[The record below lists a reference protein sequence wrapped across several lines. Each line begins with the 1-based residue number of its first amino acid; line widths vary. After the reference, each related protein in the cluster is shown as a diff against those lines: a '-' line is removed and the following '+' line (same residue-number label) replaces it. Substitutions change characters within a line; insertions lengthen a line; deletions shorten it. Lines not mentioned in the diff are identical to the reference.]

1 MVDQVKVERV
11 ARRRALGARLMAGV
25 LLTTA
30 MHDIGA
36 IYGYANSAF
45 SFAFEVMWL
54 VVILL
59 FLLFAG
65 GGLVRTAAMRAAL
78 YDESTIEHGRRAL
91 AFGFWG
97 ALLACGV
104 TWVLSRALS
113 INGPEVARAVVT
125 YSVAMALV
133 RFAALEMKAL
143 EE

>member
-1 MVDQVKVERV
+1 MIDQVQVERV
-11 ARRRALGARLMAGV
+11 ARRRAWGARLMAGV

-36 IYGYANSAF
+36 IHGYANGGF
-45 SFAFEVMWL
+45 TFASEVMWIAM
-54 VVILL
+54 ILA

-65 GGLVRTAAMRAAL
+65 GGLVRASAMRAAL
-78 YDESTIEHGRRAL
+78 YDESTIEHGRRSL

-104 TWVLSRALS
+104 TWVLSYKLS
-113 INGPEVARAVVT
+113 IGGPEVARAVIT

-133 RFAALEMKAL
+133 QFATLEAKAL
-143 EE
+143 KE

>member
-1 MVDQVKVERV
+1 MIDQVQVERV
-11 ARRRALGARLMAGV
+11 ARRRAWGARFMAGV

-36 IYGYANSAF
+36 IYGYANGGF
-45 SFAFEVMWL
+45 SIASQALWVI
-54 VVILL
+54 VILL

-65 GGLVRTAAMRAAL
+65 GGLVRTSAMRAAL

-91 AFGFWG
+91 EFGFWG

-104 TWVLSRALS
+104 TWAVSS
-113 INGPEVARAVVT
+113 KVPIGGPDVARAVVT

-133 RFAALEMKAL
+133 RFATLEMKAL

>member
-1 MVDQVKVERV
+1 MMDQVQVERI
-11 ARRRALGARLMAGV
+11 ARRRAWGARLMAGA

-36 IYGYANSAF
+36 IGGYTNGGF
-45 SFAFEVMWL
+45 SFAFEAVWMI
-54 VVILL
+54 VILL

-65 GGLVRTAAMRAAL
+65 GGLVRTAATRAAL

-104 TWVLSRALS
+104 SWVLSRKVA
-113 INGPEVARAVVT
+113 IGGPEVARAVVT
-125 YSVAMALV
+125 YAVAMALLY
-133 RFAALEMKAL
+133 FANLEMKAL
-143 EE
+143 KE